1 MSSLSFNQRLSY
13 VELVLMIIFSA
24 RAIIPD
30 FSLIPDLTVVGLTIG
45 YLAFVATRSSSTEYP
60 NNIGRYILITIFL
73 TILYFVLTDTQT
85 IQQDVS
91 NRSLKVLFAKFN
103 QYSYQVMPF
112 AIMFRLVTKGSSKQ
126 QSIFLICTAIFFGI
140 TLITTNAFL
149 SAHPGITR
157 SFHDTNFDSTELE
170 GIGNYYFVYGTAA
183 LIPSL
188 CLIYLYSHNLK
199 AKIAS
204 MVVIIYIFSFLLKAE
219 FSLALLIP
227 LICLLYIYY
236 IKSPQGQRRIFW
248 FFTPITFVV
257 LPFFFKFIA
266 DYVGND
272 NDIHDRF
279 MELYY
284 VFTFQD
290 STSTAQDGAGRLAI
304 YWDTIKAFVT
314 SPIWGTKIDIDP
326 HSTFLGMLADV
337 GLLGFVPY
345 MMMFCDMTKNIY
357 RYLDIEGNKSLFK
370 ASLLFI
376 IMMGLTNPIHST
388 SALQFAIWCIAP
400 LTVLEIKKSNKSI
413 QNENLS
419 D

>member
-1 MSSLSFNQRLSY
+1 MYSLSFNQKLSY
-13 VELVLMIIFSA
+13 VELVLMILFSA
-24 RAIIPD
+24 RAIIPN
-30 FSLIPDLTVVGLTIG
+30 FSLIPDLAVVGLTIG

-60 NNIGRYILITIFL
+60 NNIRRYILIALFL
-73 TILYFVLTDTQT
+73 TVLYFVLTDTQT

-112 AIMFRLVTKGSSKQ
+112 AIMFRLVSKGSSKQ
-126 QSIFLICTAIFFGI
+126 QRFFLICTAIFFGI
-140 TLITTNAFL
+140 TLIVTNTFL
-149 SAHPGITR
+149 SANPGAIR
-157 SFHDTNFDSTELE
+157 SFHNPNYDSSELE
-170 GIGNYYFVYGTAA
+170 GIGNFFFVYGLAA

-188 CLIYLYSHNLK
+188 GLIYLYSHNMK

-204 MVVIIYIFSFLLKAE
+204 VVVIYIFFSFLLKAQ

-236 IKSPQGQRRIFW
+236 KKIPQGQRRIFW
-248 FFTPITFVV
+248 FFTPIAFVV
-257 LPFFFKFIA
+257 LPFLFKFVA

-290 STSTAQDGAGRLAI
+290 STSTAQDGASRLTI
-304 YWDTIKAFVT
+304 YWDTIKAFAT
-314 SPIWGTKIDIDP
+314 SPIWGTKINFDP

-345 MMMFCDMTKNIY
+345 MMMFYYMTKNIY
-357 RYLDIEGNKSLFK
+357 KYLDIKGNKSLFK
-370 ASLLFI
+370 VSLLFI

-400 LTVLEIKKSNKSI
+400 LIVLEIKKLNRSI
-413 QNENLS
+413 
-419 D
+419 

>member
-1 MSSLSFNQRLSY
+1 MSSLSLNQRLSY
-13 VELVLMIIFSA
+13 VELVLMVIFSA

-45 YLAFVATRSSSTEYP
+45 YLVFVATRSSSKEFP
-60 NNIGRYILITIFL
+60 NNIGRYILIALFL
-73 TILYFVLTDTQT
+73 TVLYFVLTDTQT
-85 IQQDVS
+85 IQQNVS

-103 QYSYQVMPF
+103 QYSYQVIPF
-112 AIMFRLVTKGSSKQ
+112 AIMYRLVSKGSSKQ
-126 QSIFLICTAIFFGI
+126 CSIFLICTAIFFGI
-140 TLITTNAFL
+140 TLIGTNVFL
-149 SAHPGITR
+149 SANPGAIR
-157 SFHDTNFDSTELE
+157 SFHNTDFDSTELE
-170 GIGNYYFVYGTAA
+170 GLGNFFFVYGTAA

-188 CLIYLYSHNLK
+188 FLIYCYSHNLK

-204 MVVIIYIFSFLLKAE
+204 VVLIIYIFSFLLKAQ
-219 FSLALLIP
+219 FSIALLIP

-236 IKSPQGQRRIFW
+236 IKSPQGQRRFFW
-248 FFTPITFVV
+248 FFTPIIIVA
-257 LPFFFKFIA
+257 LPFFFKFVA

-290 STSTAQDGAGRLAI
+290 STSTAQDGASRLAI
-304 YWDTIKAFVT
+304 YWETIKAFVT
-314 SPIWGTKIDIDP
+314 SPIWGTKIDFDP
-326 HSTFLGMLADV
+326 HSTFLGMLADI

-345 MMMFCDMTKNIY
+345 MMMFYDMTKKIY
-357 RYLDIEGNKSLFK
+357 RYLDIEGKKSLFK

-388 SALQFAIWCIAP
+388 SALQFVIWCTAP
-400 LTVLEIKKSNKSI
+400 LIVLEIKKSNKSI
-413 QNENLS
+413 
-419 D
+419 